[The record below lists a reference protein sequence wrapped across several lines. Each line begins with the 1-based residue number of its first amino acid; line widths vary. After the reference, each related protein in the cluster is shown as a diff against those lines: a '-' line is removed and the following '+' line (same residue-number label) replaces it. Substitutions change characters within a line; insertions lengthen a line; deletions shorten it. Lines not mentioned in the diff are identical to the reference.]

1 MTIGNRI
8 RQARR
13 SKGLTQEQLGKLC
26 GMADS
31 AVRRYESNK
40 GNPTIAT
47 LNRIAE
53 ALGVSPQYLLSGS
66 KRDSVSVYANGICV
80 YQASSAEEIDAMIS
94 DRDPGSYKI
103 VFQAPG
109 IVITMDNDSCAT
121 QDQIDAIISICNN
134 SASSASA
141 VRAIELF
148 SNIGGAAENI
158 VAGMRLDKPYF
169 ALLTAFDQLNPEGQ
183 TKAVERV
190 EELTEIPKY
199 QKKPPQD

>member
-1 MTIGNRI
+1 MTIGDRI

-53 ALGVSPQYLLSGS
+53 ALGVSLQYLLSGNHHG
-66 KRDSVSVYANGICV
+66 SVSVYANGICA
-80 YQASSAEEIDAMIS
+80 YQASSAEELDLMIA
-94 DRDPGSYKI
+94 DRDPGSFRV

-109 IVITMDNDSCAT
+109 IIITVDNDSCVT
-121 QDQIDAIISICNN
+121 QEQIDAIVSICSN
-134 SASSASA
+134 ASSSA
-141 VRAIELF
+141 NAIKAIDLF
-148 SNIGGAAENI
+148 SNIGGTAENI
-158 VAGMRLDKPYF
+158 VAGMRLDSARF
-169 ALLTAFDQLNPEGQ
+169 ALLTAFDQLNEEGQ

>member
-1 MTIGNRI
+1 MTIGNRM

-53 ALGVSPQYLLSGS
+53 ALEVSPQYLLSGS
-66 KRDSVSVYANGICV
+66 KHGSVSVYANGICA
-80 YQASSAEEIDAMIS
+80 YRASSAEELNSMIS

-109 IVITMDNDSCAT
+109 IVITVDNDSCAT
-121 QDQIDAIISICNN
+121 QEQIDAVISICNN
-134 SASSASA
+134 AASSANT
-141 VRAIELF
+141 VRAVELF
-148 SNIGGAAENI
+148 GNIGGTAENI
-158 VAGMRLDKPYF
+158 VAGMPLDKPSF
-169 ALLTAFDQLNPEGQ
+169 ALLTAFSQLNEEGQ
-183 TKAVERV
+183 AKAVERV